1 MLSLYI
7 SQPTWL
13 HRLPPSLKL
22 VGLAAASVA
31 LLPAQ
36 HLTVLIAATLFTS
49 SGFLSLGKP
58 GYRRLVDVLKTA
70 GLLAA
75 FIGFFQFLV
84 VVREVGSLQAVVT
97 ATASSLRLLSLVLLA
112 DLISVTTP
120 LSKMLKVIEGLLG
133 LLTTLGVKSQRLS
146 LVVGMMI
153 RSASLL
159 RQLFHTAGDA
169 YRARR
174 GKSAGIGIV
183 APVVRQAVSANLLL
197 AEGLQSRALRRP
209 PHQ

>member
-1 MLSLYI
+1 MLSLYV

-22 VGLAAASVA
+22 IGLAAASVA

-36 HLTVLIAATLFTS
+36 KLAVLIAATLFA
-49 SGFLSLGKP
+49 SLGFVSLGQP

-84 VVREVGSLQAVVT
+84 VVRDVGSLQALVT
-97 ATASSLRLLSLVLLA
+97 ATISSLRLLSLVLLA

-120 LSKMLKVIEGLLG
+120 LNKMLNVIRGLLRP
-133 LLTTLGVKSQRLS
+133 LKPLGVKSDRLS

-159 RQLFHTAGDA
+159 RQLFQTAGDA
-169 YRARR
+169 YRARS

-183 APVVRQAVSANLLL
+183 APVVRQAISTNLLL
-197 AEGLQSRALRRP
+197 AEALQSRALRKP

>member
-36 HLTVLIAATLFTS
+36 NLTVLIAVTLAACL
-49 SGFLSLGKP
+49 GFVSLGLP
-58 GYRRLVDVLKTA
+58 GYRRLVGVLKTA

-84 VVREVGSLQAVVT
+84 VAREVGSLQALVT
-97 ATASSLRLLSLVLLA
+97 ATTSSLRLLSLVLLA

-120 LSKMLKVIEGLLG
+120 LSKMLDVIGGLLAP
-133 LLTTLGVKSQRLS
+133 LKTLGVKSQRLS

-159 RQLFHTAGDA
+159 RHLFQNAGDA
-169 YRARR
+169 YRARS

-197 AEGLQSRALRRP
+197 AEALQSRALRKT

>member
-7 SQPTWL
+7 SRDTWL

-22 VGLAAASVA
+22 TGLAAASVA

-36 HLTVLIAATLFTS
+36 NLTVLIAVTLS
-49 SGFLSLGKP
+49 ACLSFLSLAQP
-58 GYRRLVDVLKTA
+58 GYRRLVAVLKTA

-75 FIGFFQFLV
+75 LVGFFQFLV
-84 VVREVGSLQAVVT
+84 VIREVSPHQALVT
-97 ATASSLRLLSLVLLA
+97 AAVSALRLLSLVLLA

-120 LSKMLKVIEGLLG
+120 LSQMLDVIGSLLRP
-133 LLTTLGVKSQRLS
+133 LRTLGVKSKRLS

-159 RQLFHTAGDA
+159 RELFQTTGDA
-169 YRARR
+169 YRARS
-174 GKSAGIGIV
+174 GKSAGISIV
-183 APVVRQAVSANLLL
+183 APVVRQAANANLLL
-197 AEGLQSRALRRP
+197 AEALQSRALRHL

>member
-13 HRLPPSLKL
+13 HRSPPSLKL

-36 HLTVLIAATLFTS
+36 NLTVLIAATLFA
-49 SGFLSLGKP
+49 SLGFISLGQP

-75 FIGFFQFLV
+75 FVGIFQFLV
-84 VVREVGSLQAVVT
+84 VVREVGSLQALVT
-97 ATASSLRLLSLVLLA
+97 ATTSSLRLLSLVLLA

-120 LSKMLKVIEGLLG
+120 LSKMLSVIGGLLG
-133 LLTTLGVKSQRLS
+133 PLKTLGVKSQRLS

-153 RSASLL
+153 RSTNLL
-159 RQLFHTAGDA
+159 RQHFQTIGDA
-169 YRARR
+169 YRARS

-183 APVVRQAVSANLLL
+183 APVVRQAVSKNLLL
-197 AEGLQSRALRRP
+197 AEALQSRALRKP
-209 PHQ
+209 SHQ

>member
-13 HRLPPSLKL
+13 HRSPPSLKL
-22 VGLAAASVA
+22 VGVAAASVA

-36 HLTVLIAATLFTS
+36 NLTVLIAATLFA
-49 SGFLSLGKP
+49 SLGFVSLGQS

-75 FIGFFQFLV
+75 FIGIFQFLV
-84 VVREVGSLQAVVT
+84 VVREVGSLQGLVT
-97 ATASSLRLLSLVLLA
+97 ATTSSLRLLSLVLLA

-120 LSKMLKVIEGLLG
+120 LNKMLNVIRGLLRP
-133 LLTTLGVKSQRLS
+133 LKPLGVKSDRLS

-159 RQLFHTAGDA
+159 RQLFQTAGDA
-169 YRARR
+169 YRARS

-183 APVVRQAVSANLLL
+183 APVVRQAVSTNLLL
-197 AEGLQSRALRRP
+197 AEALQSRALRKP

>member
-1 MLSLYI
+1 M
-7 SQPTWL
+7 
-13 HRLPPSLKL
+13 
-22 VGLAAASVA
+22 GLAAASVA

-36 HLTVLIAATLFTS
+36 NLTVLIGATLFA
-49 SGFLSLGKP
+49 SLGFISLGQP
-58 GYRRLVDVLKTA
+58 GYRRLIDALKTA

-75 FIGFFQFLV
+75 LIGFFQFLV
-84 VVREVGSLQAVVT
+84 VVREVGSPQALVT
-97 ATASSLRLLSLVLLA
+97 AAISALRLLSLVLLA

-120 LSKMLKVIEGLLG
+120 LNKMLNVIRGLLRP
-133 LLTTLGVKSQRLS
+133 LKPLGVKSDRLS

-159 RQLFHTAGDA
+159 RQLFQTAGDA
-169 YRARR
+169 YRARS

-183 APVVRQAVSANLLL
+183 APVVRQAISTNLLL
-197 AEGLQSRALRRP
+197 AEALQSRALRKP

>member
-1 MLSLYI
+1 MLSLYV

-22 VGLAAASVA
+22 MGLATASVA

-36 HLTVLIAATLFTS
+36 NLAVLIAVTLAACL
-49 SGFLSLGKP
+49 GFVSLGLP

-84 VVREVGSLQAVVT
+84 VVREVGYLQALVT
-97 ATASSLRLLSLVLLA
+97 ATTSSLRLLSLVLLA

-133 LLTTLGVKSQRLS
+133 PLKTLGVKSQRMS
-146 LVVGMMI
+146 LVVGLMI

-169 YRARR
+169 YRARS
-174 GKSAGIGIV
+174 GKSARIGIV
-183 APVVRQAVSANLLL
+183 APVVRRAVSTNLSL
-197 AEGLQSRALRRP
+197 AEALQSRALRGP

>member
-7 SQPTWL
+7 SQSTWL

-159 RQLFHTAGDA
+159 RQLFQTAGDA
-169 YRARR
+169 YRARS

-197 AEGLQSRALRRP
+197 AEAFQSRALRRA

>member
-22 VGLAAASVA
+22 MGLATASVA

-36 HLTVLIAATLFTS
+36 NLAVLIAVTLAACL
-49 SGFLSLGKP
+49 GFVSLGQP
-58 GYRRLVDVLKTA
+58 GYRRLVGALKTA

-97 ATASSLRLLSLVLLA
+97 ATTSSLRLLSLVLLA

-120 LSKMLKVIEGLLG
+120 LSKMLDVIRGLLRP
-133 LLTTLGVKSQRLS
+133 LKPLGVKSDRLS
-146 LVVGMMI
+146 LVVGMMM

-159 RQLFHTAGDA
+159 RQRFQTTRDA
-169 YRARR
+169 YRARS

-183 APVVRQAVSANLLL
+183 APVVRQAVSTNLLL
-197 AEGLQSRALRRP
+197 AEALQSRALREP

>member
-22 VGLAAASVA
+22 MGLATASVA

-36 HLTVLIAATLFTS
+36 NLAVLIAVTLAACF
-49 SGFLSLGKP
+49 GFVSLGLP
-58 GYRRLVDVLKTA
+58 GYRRLIDVLKSA

-84 VVREVGSLQAVVT
+84 VVKEVGSLQALFT
-97 ATASSLRLLSLVLLA
+97 ATTSSLRLLSLVLLA

-120 LSKMLKVIEGLLG
+120 LSKMLNVIRGLLRP
-133 LLTTLGVKSQRLS
+133 LKPLGVKSDRLS
-146 LVVGMMI
+146 LVVGMMM

-159 RQLFHTAGDA
+159 RQRFQTTWDA
-169 YRARR
+169 YRARS
-174 GKSAGIGIV
+174 GKTAGIGIV
-183 APVVRQAVSANLLL
+183 APVVRQAVRTNLLL
-197 AEGLQSRALRRP
+197 AEALQSRALRKP
-209 PHQ
+209 PYQ